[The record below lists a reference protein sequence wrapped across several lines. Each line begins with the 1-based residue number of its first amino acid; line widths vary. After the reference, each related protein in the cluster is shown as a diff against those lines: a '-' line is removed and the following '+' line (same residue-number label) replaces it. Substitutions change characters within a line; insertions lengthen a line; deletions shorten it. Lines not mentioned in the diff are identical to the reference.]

1 MPTGLPK
8 LAYLLGAAGLVP
20 FIGCGI
26 AAVSPGAWHGLALQ
40 ALIAY
45 GAVILAFL
53 GGVHWGFALQPG
65 QSVLVRS
72 RLALGV
78 VPSLVGW
85 VAVVVAPVVSAE
97 LALVLLIL
105 GLFGTIAT
113 ERSWAR
119 KGLLP
124 GGYMVLRWALSV
136 VVVITLTTVLGLRL
150 IGATILF

>member
-1 MPTGLPK
+1 MPPRLPP
-8 LAYLLGAAGLVP
+8 LAYLLGAAGLLP

-26 AAVSPGAWHGLALQ
+26 EAVSRGPWQPVALQ

-53 GGVHWGFALQPG
+53 GGVHWGFALSPG
-65 QSVLVRS
+65 QSLLVRM

-78 VPSLVGW
+78 VPSLIGW
-85 VAVVVAPVVSAE
+85 VAVVLGALGLAG
-97 LALVLLIL
+97 LALALLIV

-119 KGLLP
+119 RGLVP
-124 GGYMVLRWALSV
+124 GGYMTLRWGLSV
-136 VVVITLTTVLGLRL
+136 IVVVALTTVLGIRL
-150 IGATILF
+150 IGAAIVF